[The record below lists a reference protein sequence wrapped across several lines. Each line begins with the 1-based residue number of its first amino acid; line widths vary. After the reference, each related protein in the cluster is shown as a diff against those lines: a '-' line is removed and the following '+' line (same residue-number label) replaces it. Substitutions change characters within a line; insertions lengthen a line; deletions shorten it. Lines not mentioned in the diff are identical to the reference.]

1 MPRMIVIHTVEDFN
15 KWKGVF
21 DGQHDLRGRF
31 GCTREDV
38 YQQHQEPNEVLIVTH
53 WGTRE
58 QAGNYGQSQELRDAM
73 QRGGVLGTPSV
84 HFAD

>member
-15 KWKGVF
+15 KWKTVF
-21 DGQHDLRGRF
+21 DGQHALRGQF
-31 GCTREDV
+31 GCTLEEV
-38 YQQHQEPNEVLIVTH
+38 YQQHQKPNEVLIVTH

-58 QAGNYGQSQELRDAM
+58 QAGNYGQSRELSDAM
-73 QRGGVLGTPSV
+73 QRGGVLGAPSV